1 MEPTLPTVRHT
12 DRSLLRCALLSGV
25 HGSIQPLRS
34 LSSSIKGMKAHIK
47 NPITIHFNALT
58 GLRTESSAM
67 NSWLPGI
74 TGRAKLV

>member
-25 HGSIQPLRS
+25 HGSTQPLRS
-34 LSSSIKGMKAHIK
+34 LSSPIKGMKAHI
-47 NPITIHFNALT
+47 NIHFNALT
-58 GLRTESSAM
+58 GLRTESSAI

-74 TGRAKLV
+74 TGTAKLLV